1 MTTPQKLDP
10 NRTYK
15 IQRITTE
22 GWTDVDV
29 LTAVNLTKEQC
40 DLALKE
46 LVESEGIDP
55 RHPQR
60 IKKDSQKR
68 QGISRLRQE

>member
-40 DLALKE
+40 DAVLQNCIAD
-46 LVESEGIDP
+46 GIDY
-55 RHPQR
+55 RELKAVR
-60 IKKDSQKR
+60 DN
-68 QGISRLRQE
+68 

>member
-1 MTTPQKLDP
+1 MTTPPKIDP
-10 NRTYK
+10 NLTFK
-15 IQRITTE
+15 IQRMTTE

-40 DLALKE
+40 DFALKE

-55 RHPQR
+55 RELR
-60 IKKDSQKR
+60 AVYDS
-68 QGISRLRQE
+68 

>member
-1 MTTPQKLDP
+1 MTTPQKLAP

-55 RHPQR
+55 RQLR
-60 IKKDSQKR
+60 AVYDS
-68 QGISRLRQE
+68 

>member
-1 MTTPQKLDP
+1 MAKATIFSHKNMTTPQKLDP

-55 RHPQR
+55 RQLR
-60 IKKDSQKR
+60 AVYDS
-68 QGISRLRQE
+68 

>member
-1 MTTPQKLDP
+1 MTTPPKLDP
-10 NRTYK
+10 NRTFK

-40 DLALKE
+40 DFALKE

-55 RHPQR
+55 RELR
-60 IKKDSQKR
+60 AVYDS
-68 QGISRLRQE
+68 

>member
-1 MTTPQKLDP
+1 MTTPPKLDP
-10 NRTYK
+10 NRTFK

-40 DLALKE
+40 DAVLQNCIND
-46 LVESEGIDP
+46 GIDY
-55 RHPQR
+55 RELKAVR
-60 IKKDSQKR
+60 DN
-68 QGISRLRQE
+68 

>member
-1 MTTPQKLDP
+1 MTTPEP
-10 NRTYK
+10 SNPIPTYK
-15 IQRITTE
+15 VLRLTTE

-55 RHPQR
+55 RELR
-60 IKKDSQKR
+60 AVYDS
-68 QGISRLRQE
+68 

>member
-1 MTTPQKLDP
+1 MRL
-10 NRTYK
+10 
-15 IQRITTE
+15 TTE

-29 LTAVNLTKEQC
+29 LTAVNLTTEQC

-55 RHPQR
+55 RELR
-60 IKKDSQKR
+60 AVYDS
-68 QGISRLRQE
+68 